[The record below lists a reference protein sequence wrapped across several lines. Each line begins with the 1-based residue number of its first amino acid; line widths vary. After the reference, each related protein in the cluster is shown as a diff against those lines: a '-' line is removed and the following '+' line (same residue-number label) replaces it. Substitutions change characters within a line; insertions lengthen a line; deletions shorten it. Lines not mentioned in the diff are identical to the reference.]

1 MRRAMPNSVNIGPPE
16 RIWAEEFLRYGHTL
30 KVKTA
35 AMVTGYV
42 S

>member
-1 MRRAMPNSVNIGPPE
+1 MRCAVSNIVNIGPPE
-16 RIWAEEFLRYGHTL
+16 RIWVEEFLRNGHTL